1 MPGKLMRHDSSPGKT
16 LSIGDAVFVVVGIVV
31 GAGIFK
37 TPSLVAAN
45 AGNGWVVLAMW
56 LAGGVASLAG
66 ALTYAE
72 LAAAYPTAGGDY
84 HFLTRAMGGRI
95 SFLYA
100 WARMTV
106 IQTGSIAMISFIIG
120 DYGAQLLPL
129 GTYSA
134 TWYAVISV
142 LALTAANVAGIRP
155 GMIVQ
160 KTFFTAIIIGLITV
174 SAAAIGLSGGA
185 AASAAIAE
193 PATSTVV
200 GRAMIFVLLTY
211 GGWNEAAFLSAEVF
225 GTRRSMVAVMVAS
238 IAVITGIYLLV
249 NIAFII
255 GVGHTAMAASEVIAA
270 DVVGRFLGS
279 AGAAVVSILVI
290 VASVS
295 TMNGVI
301 ITGART
307 NYALGRDHTLFSF
320 LGHWREN
327 GGTPANALIFQ
338 GAIALALVLA
348 GTLSRGGFTMM
359 VDYTAP
365 VYWLFLLLV
374 TAALFILRRRDP
386 DAERPYRVPLYP
398 FTPLLFGAV
407 CVYMLYASLSYT
419 GAGALL
425 GIAVLALGLP
435 FLLPMA
441 RRRR

>member
-1 MPGKLMRHDSSPGKT
+1 MQQGTAPGKT
-16 LSIGDAVFVVVGIVV
+16 LTIADAVFVVVGIVV

-45 AGNGWVVLAMW
+45 AGSGLVILAMW
-56 LAGGVASLAG
+56 LAGGVASLTG

-84 HFLTRAMGGRI
+84 HFLARAMGGRV

-120 DYGAQLLPL
+120 DYATGFLPL

-134 TWYAVISV
+134 TWYAVLSV
-142 LALTAANVAGIRP
+142 LALTAANAAGIRP

-160 KTFFTAIIIGLITV
+160 KTFLTAIVIGLITV
-174 SAAAIGLSGGA
+174 SAAAIGIAGSPTPA
-185 AASAAIAE
+185 AASAD
-193 PATSTVV
+193 PGTTTVV

-225 GTRRSMVAVMVAS
+225 GSRRSMVAVMILS
-238 IAVITGIYLLV
+238 IAAITGIYLMV
-249 NIAFII
+249 NAAFIAGI
-255 GVGHTAMAASEVIAA
+255 GHTAMASSEVIAA
-270 DVVGRFLGS
+270 DVVGRVLGS

-290 VASVS
+290 VAAVS

-307 NYALGRDHTLFSF
+307 NFALGRDHTLFSF
-320 LGHWREN
+320 LGKWRERS
-327 GGTPANALIFQ
+327 GTPVNALLFQ
-338 GAIALALVLA
+338 GAIALALVLI
-348 GTLSRGGFTMM
+348 GTLSRGGFTTM

-365 VYWLFLLLV
+365 VYWLFMLLV
-374 TAALFILRRRDP
+374 TLSLFILRMRDP
-386 DAERPYRVPLYP
+386 DAERPYRVPFYP
-398 FTPLLFGAV
+398 VTPLLFGAV
-407 CVYMLYASLSYT
+407 CAYMLYASLSFT

-425 GIAVLALGLP
+425 GVAVLALGTP
-435 FLLPMA
+435 FLLPA
-441 RRRR
+441 LRGGR

>member
-1 MPGKLMRHDSSPGKT
+1 MQHDTSPGKT
-16 LSIGDAVFVVVGIVV
+16 LSIADAVFVVVGIVV

-45 AGNGWVVLAMW
+45 AGSGWAVLAMW

-84 HFLTRAMGGRI
+84 HFLARAMGGRI

-106 IQTGSIAMISFIIG
+106 IQTGSIAMIAFIIG
-120 DYGAQLLPL
+120 DYGTQLVPL

-160 KTFFTAIIIGLITV
+160 KTFLTAIIIGLITV
-174 SAAAIGLSGGA
+174 SAAAVGLSGA
-185 AASAAIAE
+185 AAAVSTVAE
-193 PATSTVV
+193 PAVTTVF

-225 GTRRSMVAVMVAS
+225 GTRRSMVTVMVAS
-238 IAVITGIYLLV
+238 ISVITGIYLLV
-249 NIAFII
+249 NAAFIAGI
-255 GVGHTAMAASEVIAA
+255 GHSAMAASEVIAA
-270 DVVGRFLGS
+270 DVVGRLLGS

-290 VASVS
+290 VAAVS

-307 NYALGRDHTLFSF
+307 NYALGRDHALFSF
-320 LGHWREN
+320 LGQWREER
-327 GGTPANALIFQ
+327 GTPVNALMFQ
-338 GAIALALVLA
+338 GAIALALVLV
-348 GTLSRGGFTMM
+348 GTLSRGGFTTM

-374 TAALFILRRRDP
+374 TVALFILRRRDP
-386 DAERPYRVPLYP
+386 DTERPYQVPLYP

-425 GIAVLALGLP
+425 GIAVLVLGLP
-435 FLLPMA
+435 FLLPAA